1 MTVSNRTVGTACSIF
16 MIGSW
21 RIFFKQLK
29 FEKGTLSYKICF
41 SVFDTAAWVANW
53 IVSVGSYAGRQ
64 QRPWRRH
71 PSETLENMP
80 KIYIPQQLTA
90 NEIVRALKLT
100 GKQQMLVEKNEVSL
114 DYV

>member
-1 MTVSNRTVGTACSIF
+1 M
-16 MIGSW
+16 
-21 RIFFKQLK
+21 FFK
-29 FEKGTLSYKICF
+29 FDT
-41 SVFDTAAWVANW
+41 VFDTAAWVANW

-64 QRPWRRH
+64 QRPFSRGG
-71 PSETLENMP
+71 PPEGETLENMP
-80 KIYIPQQLTA
+80 SIYIPQQLTA